1 MLAAVDLTDLPDDV
15 AVLKTLV
22 GELTSHYEARISTL
36 QEQLN
41 GLLAKRFGPS
51 SEQISPDQLRL
62 FNEAEHEAAA
72 GAVEEDESE
81 TVSVPA
87 HTRAKRGRKPLPE
100 ALPRVRVEHDLP
112 EEQRPAPAV
121 AV

>member
-62 FNEAEHEAAA
+62 FNEAVAV
-72 GAVEEDESE
+72 AVEEDESE

>member
-72 GAVEEDESE
+72 VAVKEDESE